1 VWSDQFGRRIQV
13 VGSVV
18 GEQLTFLDTDGPVD
32 GGYLA
37 VVGTTRRPTGV
48 VGFDRPREFRRMR
61 RLVES
66 GADWAAVTDR
76 RAS

>member
-1 VWSDQFGRRIQV
+1 V

-18 GEQLTFLDTDGPVD
+18 GEELRFLDTDGPVD

-37 VVGTTRRPTGV
+37 VVGTAGRPTGV